1 MKLDY
6 SRDMYEKTIYMHLH
20 DPRRTPELKT
30 LRQYDSWAVDYI
42 NRLKE
47 MLEVLNDYR
56 FDLMERAQYLAT
68 AQSTLSIE
76 LHRRRTYYGK
86 IEYYLQLVRTLPDGT
101 SYIEQSTQYHG
112 SDRHKAIADFKVVCK
127 AHPGAPT
134 VLDIQKGKWER

>member
-6 SRDMYEKTIYMHLH
+6 SRGMYEKTVHMYLH
-20 DPRRTPELKT
+20 DPRHTPELKT

-76 LHRRRTYYGK
+76 LHRRTYYGK

-101 SYIEQSTQYHG
+101 SYTEQSTQYHG

>member
-6 SRDMYEKTIYMHLH
+6 SRGMYEKTVHMYLH
-20 DPRRTPELKT
+20 DPRHTPELKT

-76 LHRRRTYYGK
+76 LHRSRTFYGK

-101 SYIEQSTQYHG
+101 SYIEHSTQYHG